1 MSLSCGHQSA
11 SGLLSVHLPTCGYKA
26 SRKQKGSAVVM
37 ALTGRGSGYYE
48 GVRRS
53 SSYLPAPFMTGILL
67 NAECGLPV
75 HGEQGWEKS
84 RDT

>member
-37 ALTGRGSGYYE
+37 ALTGRGSGYYQ

-53 SSYLPAPFMTGILL
+53 SSYQAGLLEVTSEQHLLCPASSI
-67 NAECGLPV
+67 
-75 HGEQGWEKS
+75 HGWHSFE
-84 RDT
+84 R